1 MQQFVVVTVLPA
13 GHFNTTSH
21 CDQVPALLIQ
31 EFPDS
36 VIDGH
41 VLEGVQNF
49 RYLGA
54 LKNSQNVISEE
65 IKWKDCLMQQMFLE
79 SRTDI

>member
-1 MQQFVVVTVLPA
+1 
-13 GHFNTTSH
+13 
-21 CDQVPALLIQ
+21 VPPLLIQ
-31 EFPDS
+31 EFSDP

-65 IKWKDCLMQQMFLE
+65 INTRIAACNRRF
-79 SRTDI
+79 

>member
-1 MQQFVVVTVLPA
+1 
-13 GHFNTTSH
+13 
-21 CDQVPALLIQ
+21 VPPLLIQ
-31 EFPDS
+31 EFSDS

-49 RYLGA
+49 KHLGA

-65 IKWKDCLMQQMFLE
+65 IKLKDCYMQQMFLE
-79 SRTDI
+79 SRTNI